1 MGYSKAET
9 EKKQRKLVSKT
20 QRNTRKVLVILFK
33 VILVGIIAVII
44 AGAGAGFGM
53 MKGILDN
60 APDTSSINI
69 VPQGYRSNIRSQDGT
84 VEREI
89 STIDSN
95 RVYVYYDQIPKDMVN
110 AFVAIEDQRFWTH
123 NGIDVRGIFRA
134 FAKGAASGHFNEG
147 ASTLTQQLIKNQVF
161 NVGLDETTFMDKLER
176 KIQE

>member
-69 VPQGYRSNIRSQDGT
+69 VTQGYRSNIRSQDVT
-84 VEREI
+84 VER
-89 STIDSN
+89 
-95 RVYVYYDQIPKDMVN
+95 
-110 AFVAIEDQRFWTH
+110 
-123 NGIDVRGIFRA
+123 
-134 FAKGAASGHFNEG
+134 
-147 ASTLTQQLIKNQVF
+147 
-161 NVGLDETTFMDKLER
+161 
-176 KIQE
+176 

>member
-69 VPQGYRSNIRSQDGT
+69 EYPVTGRHGRKRDLH
-84 VEREI
+84 
-89 STIDSN
+89 D
-95 RVYVYYDQIPKDMVN
+95 
-110 AFVAIEDQRFWTH
+110 RFQPCLC
-123 NGIDVRGIFRA
+123 I
-134 FAKGAASGHFNEG
+134 
-147 ASTLTQQLIKNQVF
+147 L
-161 NVGLDETTFMDKLER
+161 
-176 KIQE
+176 